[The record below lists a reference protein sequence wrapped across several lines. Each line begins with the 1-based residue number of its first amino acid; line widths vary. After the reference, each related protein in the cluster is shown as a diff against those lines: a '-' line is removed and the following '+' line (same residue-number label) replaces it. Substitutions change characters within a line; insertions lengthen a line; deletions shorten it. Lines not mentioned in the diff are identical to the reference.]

1 MATII
6 LSIAIIAMAAVHA
19 YAVYVLKNFLSST
32 KTSRTKKPKEKEVK
46 PDTPVSEETTTE
58 TPPVEEEVIIIG
70 DEQKQHLDKKA
81 EEEKERIIKA
91 LNKSKGNIRNAA
103 NALNIPY
110 STFYRKILDYKLN
123 SYISHSKGRQL
134 EKLERINKYC
144 TLRKQ
149 SFDMIQAAQEV
160 GVQLNTA
167 LKYELVYKTQYASN

>member
-46 PDTPVSEETTTE
+46 PDTPVSEEATTE
-58 TPPVEEEVIIIG
+58 TPPVEKEVIII
-70 DEQKQHLDKKA
+70 DEEQKQHLDKKA

-110 STFYRKILDYKLN
+110 STFYRKILGYKLN

>member
-1 MATII
+1 MTTII

-46 PDTPVSEETTTE
+46 PETPVTEDTTTD
-58 TPPVEEEVIIIG
+58 TPPVEKEVIIG
-70 DEQKQHLDKKA
+70 EEQKQHVDKKA

-91 LNKSKGNIRNAA
+91 LKKSKGHIRNAA
-103 NALNIPY
+103 SALNIPY
-110 STFYRKILDYKLN
+110 STFYKKILDYKLN
-123 SYISHSKGRQL
+123 SYASNNKGRQL

-149 SFDMIQAAQEV
+149 NFDMIQAAQEV

>member
-1 MATII
+1 MTTII

-46 PDTPVSEETTTE
+46 PETPMTDDTTTD
-58 TPPVEEEVIIIG
+58 TPPVEKEVLIIG
-70 DEQKQHLDKKA
+70 EEQKQHVDKKA

-91 LNKSKGNIRNAA
+91 LKKSKGQIANAA
-103 NALNIPY
+103 SALNIPY
-110 STFYRKILDYKLN
+110 STFYKKAKAYKLE
-123 SYISHSKGRQL
+123 SYMSHSRGTRL

-160 GVQLNTA
+160 GVKLDTA
-167 LKYELVYKTQYASN
+167 LKYELIYKNQYASN

>member
-58 TPPVEEEVIIIG
+58 TPPVEEEIIIIG
-70 DEQKQHLDKKA
+70 DEQKQHLDKEA